1 MTKSDISLNGPST
14 VVEQPWLGYLLNQTA
29 ARLRLATQDALRPLG
44 LTPPM
49 IRALE
54 AIAADQPLTQVQ
66 LGARVGMDR
75 TTIVH
80 IVDRFETLG
89 YARRSVSATDRRSHA
104 LMLTPNGEAALGEA
118 RLLAR
123 GVEDAV
129 LKPLSQSERQVL
141 LTLLQTIH
149 EPANCTEE

>member
-1 MTKSDISLNGPST
+1 MTKSDIALNEPSA
-14 VVEQPWLGYLLNQTA
+14 VVDQPWLGYLLNQTA

-54 AIAADQPLTQVQ
+54 AIAADQLLTQVQ

-104 LMLTPNGEAALGEA
+104 LVLTPKGETALGEA

-123 GVEDAV
+123 GIEDAV